1 MAFHL
6 VTGGAGFIGSHL
18 VDRLLADGHRV
29 RVLDDFSG
37 GSRANLRDAE
47 RVAGERLEVVEGD
60 IRDRPALDG
69 LVEGVDG
76 IFHLAALGSVP
87 RSIEEPALYHEVNGT
102 GTLNVLLAARNA
114 GVQRVL
120 FAGSSSVYGALEALP
135 KREDH
140 PTLPLSPYGLTKL
153 IGENYLRLFR
163 ELFGMETVTLRYY
176 NVFGPRQNPKSQY
189 AAVIPAFIARF
200 LSGESPVVYGDGRQS
215 RDFTFVDDVVAAN
228 VLAMTAPAENT
239 ADGLF
244 NVAAGNR
251 HSLNELVSI
260 LREILDTTVPVVHDP
275 PRPGDI
281 LHSQADISR
290 VKDRLGF
297 VPGVA
302 FREGLQRT
310 VEFFRRQPESGHRGG
325 SPSSRGRTS

>member
-1 MAFHL
+1 MAFYL

-37 GSRANLRDAE
+37 GSRANLQDAE
-47 RVAGERLEVVEGD
+47 RAAGERLQVVEGD
-60 IRDRPALDG
+60 IRDRSVLDR

-102 GTLNVLLAARNA
+102 GTLNVLLAARDA
-114 GVQRVL
+114 GVRRIL

-189 AAVIPAFIARF
+189 AAVIPAFVARF
-200 LSGESPVVYGDGRQS
+200 LAGESPVVYGDGEQS

-228 VLAMTAPAENT
+228 VLAMTAPAEST
-239 ADGLF
+239 VDGLF

-251 HSLNELVSI
+251 HSLNDMIAS

-290 VKDRLGF
+290 VQDRLGF
-297 VPGVA
+297 APGVT
-302 FREGLQRT
+302 FREGLERT
-310 VEFFRRQPESGHRGG
+310 VAYFRRQAKDG
-325 SPSSRGRTS
+325 SAPSRGKTS